1 MSWCSPNWEAMPS
14 ILEPSFV
21 ALSFFYKRFDLT
33 LNSSRA
39 TVEKG
44 LFAEIVSRFS

>member
-1 MSWCSPNWEAMPS
+1 MSWCSPKWEAMPS
-14 ILEPSFV
+14 ILEPSFA

-39 TVEKG
+39 TVKKG